1 MRRDTH
7 ISNGG
12 GGVPFAQNLLFHA
25 PLTTDG
31 RDAVGAKTPAV
42 TGTVS
47 YSQDGAY
54 FGGTQ
59 YLKYAFSKNEML
71 SSKTMFLR
79 VKVTAQRNPYDY
91 FATLGYSTGSV
102 NYYRMAPY
110 TTSPMKLSAT
120 LSWGSGATSFD
131 SQVGANLQTDTWY
144 DIAIVMDTNK
154 QTFYLNGT
162 DIWHRSNSDTWN
174 NWGQSSGTLNIGT
187 NAGANAANRSFY
199 GYIKDVRI
207 YDRALTASEV
217 AQL

>member
-12 GGVPFAQNLLFHA
+12 GGIPFAENLLFHA

-31 RDAVGAKTPAV
+31 KDIVSAKTPSV
-42 TGTVS
+42 TGSVS

-59 YLKYAFSKNEML
+59 YLKYDFSKNEML

-79 VKVTAQRNPYDY
+79 VKVAAQRNPYDY
-91 FATLGYSTGSV
+91 F
-102 NYYRMAPY
+102 
-110 TTSPMKLSAT
+110 AT

-131 SQVGANLQTDTWY
+131 SQVGANLQTYTWY
-144 DIAIVMDTNK
+144 DIAIVMDTNR
-154 QTFYLNGT
+154 QTFYLDGV
-162 DIWHRSNSDTWN
+162 DIWHKANSDTWN
-174 NWGQSSGTLNIGT
+174 NWNMTSGTLNIAT
-187 NAGANAANRSFY
+187 NAGANAANRSFF

-207 YDRALTASEV
+207 YNCALTASEV